1 MSQIDFYYNDL
12 WNRVLDKIHESGQI
26 SEDVFN
32 LYIKGSKLINISEN
46 GAEVFVPDYMHHI
59 IMTQNEK
66 LIETCLEECLEQH
79 IPLKLTMEQ
88 TQKSS
93 SINIQNDYFNLKIDK
108 DQRFDT
114 FVIGKSNSQ
123 AHAAAIT
130 CATTPGSFYNPLFIY
145 GNSGIGKTH
154 LLNAIGN
161 YVISAFPNKKVGF
174 INGVGFIDALTKSIK
189 SNNLDDFYDSFYSL
203 DVLLVDDIQFI
214 AGKPKTQEVFFTIFN
229 NLTNNK
235 KQVCITSDRS
245 PDEINDLE
253 ERIISRFNRGLN
265 VNIESPEFETRI
277 EILKRKL
284 LERNIDKIDED
295 VYAYIAN
302 IFTKDVRE
310 LEGAVNRLYFYFIN
324 FNNDNEDHISLK
336 IAYEAFKN
344 QSVDNKN
351 ELDISKIKRVV
362 ADYYNLSVKQIIS
375 ATRTKNIAIPRHIAM
390 YLCRTLLDAPYKEIG
405 NEFGKRDHS
414 TVINACEKVE
424 DLIKKDGNYQKA
436 LNDIKSRMI

>member
-32 LYIKGSKLINISEN
+32 LYIKGSKLINISEI

-108 DQRFDT
+108 EQRFDT

-214 AGKPKTQEVFFTIFN
+214 AGKPKTQEASG
-229 NLTNNK
+229 
-235 KQVCITSDRS
+235 SD
-245 PDEINDLE
+245 
-253 ERIISRFNRGLN
+253 
-265 VNIESPEFETRI
+265 
-277 EILKRKL
+277 
-284 LERNIDKIDED
+284 
-295 VYAYIAN
+295 
-302 IFTKDVRE
+302 
-310 LEGAVNRLYFYFIN
+310 
-324 FNNDNEDHISLK
+324 
-336 IAYEAFKN
+336 
-344 QSVDNKN
+344 Q
-351 ELDISKIKRVV
+351 
-362 ADYYNLSVKQIIS
+362 
-375 ATRTKNIAIPRHIAM
+375 
-390 YLCRTLLDAPYKEIG
+390 
-405 NEFGKRDHS
+405 
-414 TVINACEKVE
+414 
-424 DLIKKDGNYQKA
+424 
-436 LNDIKSRMI
+436 

>member
-32 LYIKGSKLINISEN
+32 LYIKGSKLINISEI

-108 DQRFDT
+108 EQRFDT

-302 IFTKDVRE
+302 IFTKDVRD

>member
-32 LYIKGSKLINISEN
+32 LYIKGSKLINISEI

-390 YLCRTLLDAPYKEIG
+390 YLCRILLDAPYKEIG

>member
-32 LYIKGSKLINISEN
+32 LYIKGSKLINISEI

-108 DQRFDT
+108 EQRFDT

>member
-32 LYIKGSKLINISEN
+32 LYIKGSNLINISEI

-189 SNNLDDFYDSFYSL
+189 GNNLDDFYDSFYSL

>member
-161 YVISAFPNKKVGF
+161 YVISTFPNKKVGF

>member
-32 LYIKGSKLINISEN
+32 LYIKGSKLINISEI

-161 YVISAFPNKKVGF
+161 YVISTFPNKKVGF

>member
-32 LYIKGSKLINISEN
+32 LYIKGSKLINISEI

-108 DQRFDT
+108 EQRFDT

-161 YVISAFPNKKVGF
+161 YVISTFPNKKIGF
-174 INGVGFIDALTKSIK
+174 INSIGFVDALTKSIK

-245 PDEINDLE
+245 PDEINDVE

-284 LERNIDKIDED
+284 LQRNIDKIDED

-302 IFTKDVRE
+302 IFTKNVSE
-310 LEGAVNRLYFYFIN
+310 LDGAVNRLYFYFIN

-362 ADYYNLSVKQIIS
+362 ADYYNLSVQQIIS

>member
-32 LYIKGSKLINISEN
+32 LYIKGSKLINISEI

-229 NLTNNK
+229 NLTSNK

-362 ADYYNLSVKQIIS
+362 ADYYNLSVKQIVS